1 MGVGRTY
8 CMPVRIQVLNLK
20 SLPLNEED
28 GGRWGHG
35 QMGSLLGYAPPPTG
49 CCGPY
54 TSLYPMLQCRDFT
67 AHTGYEVLLQRLL
80 DGRKMCKDVEE
91 LLRQR

>member
-1 MGVGRTY
+1 MVKPGPGGGQQGPRQAAYRLPQRGPHVPL
-8 CMPVRIQVLNLK
+8 CPV
-20 SLPLNEED
+20 S
-28 GGRWGHG
+28 
-35 QMGSLLGYAPPPTG
+35 
-49 CCGPY
+49 
-54 TSLYPMLQCRDFT
+54 QCRDFT

>member
-1 MGVGRTY
+1 MRRHEAGPDQGHGGQREA
-8 CMPVRIQVLNLK
+8 VL
-20 SLPLNEED
+20 
-28 GGRWGHG
+28 GRWSA
-35 QMGSLLGYAPPPTG
+35 GSLLPCWGSHERPV
-49 CCGPY
+49 
-54 TSLYPMLQCRDFT
+54 LQCRDFT